1 MSTGS
6 PRILVTSASVG
17 AGHLRAA
24 QALELA
30 LKELA
35 PGAHIENVD
44 VLTLTGPVFRRL
56 YAKAYLDLVNRA
68 PHLLGY
74 IYDLTDK
81 ARKPAKS
88 GDRLRALAQKL
99 NLQKIVDLLDAA
111 RWDLVV
117 NAHFLPAEIIAT
129 RARRRRRVPHQVTVV
144 TDFDAHAFWVNQP
157 CERYFVATEEAALGL
172 AHWGV
177 PRDTIEV
184 TGIPVH
190 PVFGREKPVAE
201 CLAKHGLSGA
211 CPVVLVLAG
220 GFGVGPIESLFRAVL
235 DVEQPLQVVVVAG
248 KNESLRARL
257 SRIDVPERHSAKVMG
272 FTTEIDELM
281 RAADVVVTKPGG
293 LTTSEVL
300 ACGAVMAI
308 ANPIPGQ
315 ESRNSDFLLEHG
327 AAIKI
332 NSAAVLSHKLSL
344 LLGDRER
351 LARLKSAARSLGK
364 PQAAYDIARCALQ
377 MATSGSTPRA

>member
-1 MSTGS
+1 MT

-17 AGHLRAA
+17 AGHIRAA
-24 QALELA
+24 QAIELA

-35 PGAHIENVD
+35 PEAHIENVD

-81 ARKPAKS
+81 ARKPARG

-99 NLQKIVDLLDAA
+99 NLQKIIDLLDAS

-129 RARRRRRVPHQVTVV
+129 RARRRRRVPRQVTVV

-157 CERYFVATEEAALGL
+157 CERYFVATEEAALAL

-177 PRDTIEV
+177 PRATIEV
-184 TGIPVH
+184 TGIPIH
-190 PVFGREKPVAE
+190 PVFAREKPRAE
-201 CLAKHGLSGA
+201 CVTKHELSDA
-211 CPVVLVLAG
+211 RPVVLLLAG
-220 GFGVGPIESLFRAVL
+220 GFGVGPIESLFRGVL
-235 DVEQPLQVVVVAG
+235 DVERPLQVVVVAG
-248 KNESLRARL
+248 KNESLRTKLAR
-257 SRIDVPERHSAKVMG
+257 IGVPERHAAKVMG

-281 RAADVVVTKPGG
+281 RAADIVVTKPGG
-293 LTTSEVL
+293 LTTSEIL
-300 ACGAVMAI
+300 ACGAVMVI

-327 AAIKI
+327 AAIKV
-332 NSAAVLSHKLSL
+332 NSAAVLSRKLSL
-344 LLGDRER
+344 LLADQER
-351 LARLKSAARSLGK
+351 LARLKAAARSLGK
-364 PQAAYDIARCALQ
+364 PRAAYEIASRVLQ
-377 MATSGSTPRA
+377 TATSGSGTRA